1 MAITAAQ
8 VKELRDITGISMME
22 CKKAL
27 EETNGNIEESIDV
40 LRKKGLSKAAKA
52 ADRQTSEGIIKVECE
67 GNKCY
72 IVSVQCETDFVAKTD
87 VFQKMA
93 SEFLQVL
100 KTEGNEETAK
110 EKMEVMKTEYV
121 MKMGE
126 NINIKDVKIISGG
139 KVVPYLHSNE
149 KLAAVV
155 VSKETTTDDE
165 KLKQVAMHVTATNPD
180 VLSPADISEA
190 VITKEKS
197 IQLEIMKNDP
207 KMAGKPEEVLL
218 KIIEGKMDKFKS
230 DISLLE
236 QAFVINPDQKV
247 KDFIG
252 ANTLESFYRFNI

>member
-40 LRKKGLSKAAKA
+40 LRKRWLAKAAKA
-52 ADRQTSEGIIKVECE
+52 SDRQTSEGVIRVECE
-67 GNKCY
+67 GNTCY

-87 VFQKMA
+87 DFQKMTLD
-93 SEFLQVL
+93 FLAVL
-100 KTEGNEETAK
+100 KSEGNEASAR
-110 EKMEVMKTEYV
+110 EKMETMKTEYV

-126 NINIKDVKIISGG
+126 NINIKDVKIISG
-139 KVVPYLHSNE
+139 KKISYYLHSNG
-149 KLAAVV
+149 KLAAII
-155 VSKETTTDDE
+155 VSKMENTDDE

-190 VITKEKS
+190 VIAKEKS
-197 IQLEIMKNDP
+197 IQLDIMKNDP
-207 KMAGKPEEVLL
+207 KMGGKPEEVLL

-252 ANTLESFYRFNI
+252 ADTLEAFYRFNI

>member
-27 EETNGNIEESIDV
+27 EETNGNIEDSIDV
-40 LRKKGLSKAAKA
+40 LRKKWLAKAAKA
-52 ADRQTSEGIIKVECE
+52 SDRQTSEGVIRVECE
-67 GNKCY
+67 GNTCY
-72 IVSVQCETDFVAKTD
+72 VVSVQCETDFVAKTD
-87 VFQKMA
+87 DFQKM
-93 SEFLQVL
+93 SLECINIL
-100 KTEGNEETAK
+100 KKEGNEASAR
-110 EKMEVMKTEYV
+110 EKMETMKTEYV

-139 KVVPYLHSNE
+139 KVVPYLHSNG

-180 VLSPADISEA
+180 VLAPADISEA
-190 VITKEKS
+190 VIAKEKS
-197 IQLEIMKNDP
+197 IQLEIMKNDS
-207 KMAGKPEEVLL
+207 KMVGKPDDVLL

-230 DISLLE
+230 EISLLE

-252 ANTLESFYRFNI
+252 ANTLESFYRFSI